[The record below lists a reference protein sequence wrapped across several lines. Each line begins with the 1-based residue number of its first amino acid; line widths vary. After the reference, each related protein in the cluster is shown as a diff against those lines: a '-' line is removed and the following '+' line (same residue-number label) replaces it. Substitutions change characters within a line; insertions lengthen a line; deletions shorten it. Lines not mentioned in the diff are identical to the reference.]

1 MSIFLQSVYYFD
13 ELNELD
19 EIGSRRRLA
28 NQLKTILDERP
39 LPENLAKLWTS
50 IKTPSGMD
58 FTELDNLKKHYLGKT
73 ACAEGYI

>member
-1 MSIFLQSVYYFD
+1 MFLQSVYHFD
-13 ELNELD
+13 ELNEFD
-19 EIGSRRRLA
+19 DTGSRRRLA
-28 NQLKTILDERP
+28 NQLKTILNERP

-58 FTELDNLKKHYLGKT
+58 FTEIDNLKKHYLGKT